1 MFEFVHNEYSLCKAF
16 ITLNIK
22 TYPNK
27 NSYYLTM
34 KYFLSIDQGTTS
46 TRCILFNID
55 GTVAF
60 SHQIELTQYFPD
72 NNCVEHDPIEIID
85 SVNKCL
91 ENVVNDIDVNE
102 IISIGITNQ
111 RETTVAWSKS
121 TGKPFYNAIVWQ
133 DTRTQDICD
142 ELIKNKRLTEL
153 IKSTGLPIS
162 TYFSLSKIIW
172 LIENVPSI
180 KSSLF
185 DDVCFGTVDSWILYN
200 LTGNFYTDVTNAS
213 RTLIYD
219 LYNMEWSDDIL
230 NELNIPKHS
239 LPEVKPSL
247 SNFGQIDGVIE
258 GVPITAIL
266 GDQQAAL
273 FGQNCTNKGDV
284 KNTYGT
290 GCFALTNTGTD
301 IIESENGLLTTVAY
315 QIEGEEP
322 LYALEGSVPIAG
334 AAVQWLRDNLNII
347 KSSDEIE
354 SLAMEEKD
362 NGDVYFVPA
371 FSGLFSPH
379 WDETARG
386 SLFGLTRYSNKSH
399 IARSVLESVA
409 FQSFELLQSME
420 KDLGIEFQNLKVDG
434 GMVSNNLLMQFQSDI
449 LNKTIISQEINEI
462 TALGAGVASYIF
474 AKNLNIENVGDF
486 ISTFKTW
493 NPNMSNDS
501 RENLLTS
508 WFKAIEKSKH
518 WL

>member
-1 MFEFVHNEYSLCKAF
+1 
-16 ITLNIK
+16 
-22 TYPNK
+22 
-27 NSYYLTM
+27 M

-46 TRCILFNID
+46 TRCILFNND
-55 GTVAF
+55 GSVES
-60 SHQIELTQYFPD
+60 SHQIELTQHFPD
-72 NNCVEHDPIEIID
+72 NNSVEHDPVEIID
-85 SVNKCL
+85 SVNKCIQ
-91 ENVVNDIDVNE
+91 NVVNDIDVNE
-102 IISIGITNQ
+102 IVSIGISNQ

-133 DTRTQDICD
+133 DTRTQIICD
-142 ELIKNKRLTEL
+142 ELLKNKRFTEL
-153 IKSTGLPIS
+153 IKKTGLPIS
-162 TYFSLSKIIW
+162 TYFSLSKILW
-172 LIENVPSI
+172 LIENVPEI
-180 KSSLF
+180 RLSLEN
-185 DDVCFGTVDSWILYN
+185 DVCFGTIDSWIVYN

-213 RTLIYD
+213 RTLMYD

-230 NELNIPKHS
+230 NELSIPKHS

-247 SNFGQIDGVIE
+247 SNFGDIDGVIK

-273 FGQNCTNKGDV
+273 FGQNCTSKGDV

-301 IIESENGLLTTVAY
+301 IIESDNGLLTTIAY
-315 QIEGEEP
+315 QIEGMDP

-354 SLAMEEKD
+354 SLAMREKD

-386 SLFGLTRYSNKSH
+386 ALFGLTRFSNKSH

-420 KDLGIEFQNLKVDG
+420 KDLDIEFQNLKVDG

-462 TALGAGVASYIF
+462 TALGAGVASFIF
-474 AKNLNIENVGDF
+474 AENLKIENVGDF
-486 ISTFKTW
+486 VSISKTW
-493 NPNMSNDS
+493 NPNMSNES
-501 RENLLTS
+501 REDLLTS

>member
-322 LYALEGSVPIAG
+322 LYAIEGSVPIAG

-354 SLAMEEKD
+354 SLAMGEKD

-386 SLFGLTRYSNKSH
+386 SLFGLTRFSNKSH

-409 FQSFELLQSME
+409 FQSYELLQSME
-420 KDLGIEFQNLKVDG
+420 KDLGNEFQNLKVDG

-493 NPNMSNDS
+493 NPNMSNES